1 MKQNILNFN
10 QQELINSKKIVDGKE
25 IKLDCNDIVI
35 LDWFIFFT
43 PKMQSVNFNGKIYY
57 WLAYSKMQNDLPFLE
72 LSKRGFA
79 DRLKKLCE
87 LDILSFYLN
96 KEQGNTTYYGFGDRY
111 INLIE
116 NNTLCSQNDILCG
129 SNNKGYVAQATK
141 GMQLEQQTYNSINN
155 NTINN
160 NTINIKENIKEIF
173 DYWNSCDIIKH
184 IKITEDI
191 ARILK
196 TRLNEYDVEQLKEC
210 ISHYSEAYHSDYE
223 YCNFKW
229 SILTFFKQKNAYLD
243 FMEDGSKW
251 NNYCRWKNENNV
263 SYTLTLDTKNEQQ
276 RELQYYTNLKN
287 TNKKKYD
294 EELEQ
299 LKYWKPELYDYI
311 YNQLENGGFEEL

>member
-1 MKQNILNFN
+1 MVMRVFKTKDYTTMSNYHLKDKNLTLKAKGLLSIMLSLSDEWEYSIAGLCSICVENETAIKSALN
-10 QQELINSKKIVDGKE
+10 ELKDNGYLIVNKKLPNETKSGRIE
-25 IKLDCNDIVI
+25 YEYYIYE
-35 LDWFIFFT
+35 T
-43 PKMQSVNFNGKIYY
+43 PKQEVEKQG
-57 WLAYSKMQNDLPFLE
+57 LE
-72 LSKRGFA
+72 
-79 DRLKKLCE
+79 
-87 LDILSFYLN
+87 ILGVENLGVENLGLENQLQLN
-96 KEQGNTTYYGFGDRY
+96 TNNKY
-111 INLIE
+111 IN
-116 NNTLCSQNDILCG
+116 NKDT
-129 SNNKGYVAQATK
+129 NNK
-141 GMQLEQQTYNSINN
+141 IN
-155 NTINN
+155 I
-160 NTINIKENIKEIF
+160 IKENIKEIF
-173 DYWNSCDIIKH
+173 DYWNNCDIIKH

-210 ISHYSEAYHSDYE
+210 ITHYSEAYHSEYE

-263 SYTLTLDTKNEQQ
+263 SYTFDTTNEQQ

-287 TNKKKYD
+287 TNKTKYD